1 MFIFVQSL
9 LKRHLCISHLSRSH
23 LTGSSI
29 SWPHFKIKT
38 EKKTLEMNN
47 CKFFCNNLLFDIK
60 YPEHWTL
67 QFCWAKYCSIWKF
80 LLKVG
85 FVFYKGCI
93 WIISFLPQC
102 FYFATLDI
110 GRVSPSC
117 PGHNWARHHSLANIP
132 LCDRPHPGPSSP
144 FALPPKSTPFY
155 FSKSSIFQISRFSI
169 FFFHFKYSHLPPRA
183 ALSGRI
189 TNWTQTLIALI
200 VVQVPAAIST

>member
-1 MFIFVQSL
+1 M
-9 LKRHLCISHLSRSH
+9 
-23 LTGSSI
+23 
-29 SWPHFKIKT
+29 
-38 EKKTLEMNN
+38 
-47 CKFFCNNLLFDIK
+47 
-60 YPEHWTL
+60 

-85 FVFYKGCI
+85 FSLNVSTLQHWTLAVCHLLALGITGQGITPLQTSHC
-93 WIISFLPQC
+93 
-102 FYFATLDI
+102 ATVPTQDL
-110 GRVSPSC
+110 
-117 PGHNWARHHSLANIP
+117 
-132 LCDRPHPGPSSP
+132 P

-155 FSKSSIFQISRFSI
+155 FSKSSIFHLARFSI